1 MVAPLLLPNR
11 WARVF
16 SNQGFGPAGRPG
28 RAESLSSDDRWL
40 ASLRLELAYVC
51 GRAWLVAR
59 KAGGAGA
66 ILRFGRVRPRRSDA
80 FQPLA
85 ADEITPQFLD
95 RLISALKRWDYD
107 VIGMDEVCDRA
118 VRLAVPRRFACLTF
132 DGASQ
137 DLLSHAY
144 PVLRRHGVPFTLYVP
159 TSFPDGIGQA
169 WWLALEAVIAREA
182 RISLMVE
189 RREQRFTV
197 FKTSEKRELFRYLT
211 NWLRTLPPAELST
224 AIRDLCTRHGI
235 DLDALSR
242 EATLDWTD
250 IETLAADRNVTIG
263 SATVNYPVLSNLGDA
278 DARRELGMG
287 KAVLENALGR
297 SIRHVAFPFGD
308 HASFG
313 RAHVAMAKDVGFAS
327 AVTTV
332 PGIVQAEGR
341 TDLHAL
347 PRIAWDGRSRSLR
360 AMQVLLSGAMFAPVA
375 SMRQAGIEGD

>member
-1 MVAPLLLPNR
+1 M
-11 WARVF
+11 F
-16 SNQGFGPAGRPG
+16 SNQGFAPFAGLG
-28 RAESLSSDDRWL
+28 RAESLSSDNRWL

-51 GRAWLVAR
+51 GRAWLASR

-66 ILRFGRVRPRRSDA
+66 ILRFGRVRPRRSGA

-95 RLISALKRWDYD
+95 RLIGALKRWNYD

-118 VRLAVPRRFACLTF
+118 VRLATQRRFACLTF
-132 DGASQ
+132 DGASK
-137 DLLSHAY
+137 DLLIHAY
-144 PVLRRHGVPFTLYVP
+144 PVLRRHGVPFTVYVP

-197 FKTSEKRELFRYLT
+197 FRTSEKRELFRYLA

-235 DLDALSR
+235 DLAALNRDAALNW
-242 EATLDWTD
+242 AD
-250 IETLAADRNVTIG
+250 IETLAADRIVTIG
-263 SATVNYPVLSNLGDA
+263 SATVNYPVLAKLRDA
-278 DARRELGMG
+278 DARRELSMG
-287 KAVLENALGR
+287 KAVLENALQR

-308 HASFG
+308 RASFG
-313 RAHVAMAKDVGFAS
+313 RAHVTMAEEVGFVS
-327 AVTTV
+327 AVSTV
-332 PGIVQAEGR
+332 PGIVQTEGH

-360 AMQVLLSGAMFAPVA
+360 ALQVLLSGAMFAPVA
-375 SMRQAGIEGD
+375 PAPDVTIDSD